1 MLEEQIRMKSRNMR
15 RKSRGT
21 LIFRIVGGVCWL
33 ILLVVA
39 VRSTGKLGESRQD
52 NEDLRDRLNSVVE
65 GAPAGKGPT
74 VAGELGDS
82 AELVALKEALS
93 VMKGEMEQLQK
104 QSAQEREEALKE
116 SARERETFIT
126 GIADALNQIG
136 ASRKEIE
143 TLLADLPSEA
153 RLRLLRQLTELE
165 AAAVGV
171 EEPRTTEVAVI
182 PPPDEESEEDLQV
195 VPEPDLAEGPGEGEP
210 EVEPVTEEPMEED
223 KPEFVTYT
231 VKQGD
236 SLSQID
242 QKFDVGVAEIME
254 LNGIVDARKLMIGQV
269 LKIPRD

>member
-1 MLEEQIRMKSRNMR
+1 MKSRNMR
-15 RKSRGT
+15 RRSRGT
-21 LIFRIVGGVCWL
+21 LIFRIVGGVCSL

-65 GAPAGKGPT
+65 GAPADKGPT

-126 GIADALNQIG
+126 SIADALNQIG

-143 TLLADLPSEA
+143 PLLADLPSED
-153 RLRLLRQLTELE
+153 RLRLLRKLTELE
-165 AAAVGV
+165 AAAAVGV

-182 PPPDEESEEDLQV
+182 PPPDEESEEDIQV

-231 VKQGD
+231 VKRGD